1 MIDKNLSWKIHI
13 DNVAAKLSK
22 TVGLIAKLRHFAP
35 QHTLLNIYRA
45 LILPYLSYG
54 LIVWGQASK
63 IHQKKVFRFI
73 FFAHRNVH
81 AIPLFIDANI
91 LPISFLYFKSV
102 SYLMHDIHTNSAP
115 SKIVNLFSQ
124 ISSIHPYNTRSSSK
138 NNMYIK
144 KFDLEKLR
152 QAVPIFGAKLWNE
165 IPGRMRDMSKKCSNV
180 N

>member
-1 MIDKNLSWKIHI
+1 MDNTRASIKIQ
-13 DNVAAKLSK
+13 NKL
-22 TVGLIAKLRHFAP
+22 FA
-35 QHTLLNIYRA
+35 
-45 LILPYLSYG
+45 SG
-54 LIVWGQASK
+54 D
-63 IHQKKVFRFI
+63 QKKVLRFI
-73 FFAHRNVH
+73 FFANRNVH

-124 ISSIHPYNTRSSSK
+124 ILSSIHACNTRSSSK

-144 KFDLEKLR
+144 TFNLEKLR
-152 QAVPIFGAKLWNE
+152 QAVPIFGAKLWNQ
-165 IPGRMRDMSKKCSNV
+165 IPGRMRDIVSKKCSNV